1 MSTRVD
7 FLLEGLNC
15 AHCAEKINDKVSK
28 LDYVES
34 SNMNFVA
41 KKLSVFME
49 NENITEAN
57 VSKIAKIIHDT
68 ESGLTVSLLKNKVL
82 GEVSFDNKGNI
93 IKSAKKEEID
103 KNKVIRVDFLLNNLN
118 CAHCAEKIND
128 KVAKLS
134 YVENSNMNFV
144 AKKLSVFAKA
154 GDITKQHMSE
164 IAKIIHET
172 ESGLTVSLLKNKVVG
187 ALEFDNKG
195 NIIESGTIKGSK
207 DLNVLYANR
216 KNNSKEHHHDH
227 GEDCGC
233 GGHHHDHDHG
243 EECGCGGH
251 HHDHDYG
258 EECGCGDHHHHDHEH
273 GEECGCG
280 DHHHHDHEH
289 GEECGCGNH
298 HHHDHEHGE
307 ECGCGGHHHDHEH
320 GEECGCGDHHHHDHE
335 HEESKPKKVEKRKEK
350 KEINKDLIKII
361 IGVIVYAF
369 GIYEMAVGNTGT
381 FGVVVFLA
389 AYILIGGDVLL
400 KAIKNLFRGQV
411 LDENFLMSI
420 ATIGA
425 VAIGEYSEAVGVML
439 FYKIGEYLQQKAVG
453 QSRKS
458 ISALMEIKAEFAN
471 LVQGGKMIQVDPEE
485 VEVGDVI
492 VVKPGEK
499 VPLDGIVTEGE
510 AMLDTSAITGESVL
524 RSVKPGE
531 EVVSGTINTNALIY
545 VRVTKEY
552 GESTV
557 AKILDMV
564 ENAGSRKSQT
574 ENFISKFCRYYTP
587 IVVGLALAVAF
598 IPPLVIE
605 GAVFRDWLYRG
616 LIFLVVS
623 CPCALVLSIPLS
635 FFGGI
640 GSASKNGILIKGSNY
655 LEALR
660 KANTV
665 VLDKTGTITKGVF
678 KVTEINPVGMSEDE
692 LLKYAAIAE
701 ANSNHPIAKSIME
714 SYNEKFEEEVKL
726 SEIDKYEEIAAHGIK
741 VLYNGKTI
749 LAGSS
754 KLLDSE
760 NIEYKKIEESGTTV
774 YVAVDGK
781 FAGCIVI
788 SDEVKEDSKR
798 AIEEMRKV
806 GITNVVMLTGDN
818 EAAAAKIAKEVGV
831 NKHYSGL
838 LPNQK
843 VEILEEI
850 ANENSTGNTIFIGD
864 GINDAPVLARADVG
878 IAMGGVGSDAA
889 IEASDI
895 VFMTDELSKLPIA
908 KRISEKTNK
917 IVWQNIVF
925 AMGVKVI
932 VMLMSTGGVANMWE
946 AIFADV
952 GVALIA
958 VLNAMRTL
966 KE

>member
-233 GGHHHDHDHG
+233 GGHHHDHEHG
-243 EECGCGGH
+243 EECGCG
-251 HHDHDYG
+251 D
-258 EECGCGDHHHHDHEH
+258 HHHDHEH

-280 DHHHHDHEH
+280 DHHHHEHGEECGCGDHHHDHEH
-289 GEECGCGNH
+289 GEECGCGG

-320 GEECGCGDHHHHDHE
+320 GEECGCGDHHHDHE

-389 AYILIGGDVLL
+389 AYVLIGGDVLL

-492 VVKPGEK
+492 AVKPGEK

-678 KVTEINPVGMSEDE
+678 KVTEINPIGMSEDE

>member
-1 MSTRVD
+1 MSTRID

-28 LDYVES
+28 LDYVEN

-49 NENITEAN
+49 NESITEAN

-82 GEVSFDNKGNI
+82 GEISFDNKGNI
-93 IKSAKKEEID
+93 IKSEKKDEID

-128 KVAKLS
+128 KVGKLA

-195 NIIESGTIKGSK
+195 NIVESGNTTRRGRT
-207 DLNVLYANR
+207 DLNVLYAN
-216 KNNSKEHHHDH
+216 KNNSEEHHHEH
-227 GEDCGC
+227 GESCGC
-233 GGHHHDHDHG
+233 GEHHHDHDHG
-243 EECGCGGH
+243 EECGCG
-251 HHDHDYG
+251 
-258 EECGCGDHHHHDHEH
+258 EHHHHDHEH

-280 DHHHHDHEH
+280 ERHHHDHEH
-289 GEECGCGNH
+289 
-298 HHHDHEHGE
+298 DE
-307 ECGCGGHHHDHEH
+307 ECGCGGHHHDH
-320 GEECGCGDHHHHDHE
+320 DE
-335 HEESKPKKVEKRKEK
+335 HEEIKPKKVEKPKEK
-350 KEINKDLIKII
+350 KEINKELIKII

-400 KAIKNLFRGQV
+400 KAAKNLFRGQV
-411 LDENFLMSI
+411 MDENFLMSI

-425 VAIGEYSEAVGVML
+425 IAIGEHSEAVGVML

-471 LVQGGKMIQVDPEE
+471 LVQGGKIIQVDPEE

-574 ENFISKFCRYYTP
+574 ENFISRFCRYYTP

-660 KANTV
+660 KVNTV

-678 KVTEINPVGMSEDE
+678 KVTEINPIGMSEDE
-692 LLKYAAIAE
+692 LLRFAAIAE

-714 SYNEKFEEEVKL
+714 SYNEKSNEEIKL

-760 NIEYKKIEESGTTV
+760 NVKYEKIDEIGTTV

-781 FAGCIVI
+781 YAGCIVI

-798 AIEEMRKV
+798 AIAEMRKV

-818 EAAAAKIAKEVGV
+818 EAAAAKIAEEVGLD
-831 NKHYSGL
+831 KHYSGL

-850 ANENSTGNTIFIGD
+850 AKENSTGNTAFIGD

>member
-1 MSTRVD
+1 MSTRID

-28 LDYVES
+28 LDYVEN

-49 NENITEAN
+49 NESITEAN

-82 GEVSFDNKGNI
+82 GEISFDNKGNI
-93 IKSAKKEEID
+93 IKSEKKDEID

-128 KVAKLS
+128 KVGKLE

-187 ALEFDNKG
+187 ALDFDNKG
-195 NIIESGTIKGSK
+195 NIVESGNTARRGRT

-216 KNNSKEHHHDH
+216 NNSEEHHHEH
-227 GEDCGC
+227 GESCGC
-233 GGHHHDHDHG
+233 GEHHHDHDHG

-251 HHDHDYG
+251 HH
-258 EECGCGDHHHHDHEH
+258 EHE
-273 GEECGCG
+273 
-280 DHHHHDHEH
+280 
-289 GEECGCGNH
+289 
-298 HHHDHEHGE
+298 
-307 ECGCGGHHHDHEH
+307 
-320 GEECGCGDHHHHDHE
+320 HE
-335 HEESKPKKVEKRKEK
+335 HEEIKPKKVEKPKEK

-361 IGVIVYAF
+361 IGVFVYAF

-400 KAIKNLFRGQV
+400 KAAKNLFRGQV
-411 LDENFLMSI
+411 MDENFLMSI

-425 VAIGEYSEAVGVML
+425 IAIGEHSEAVGVML

-471 LVQGGKMIQVDPEE
+471 LVQGGKIIQVDPEE

-574 ENFISKFCRYYTP
+574 ENFISRFCRYYTP

-660 KANTV
+660 KVNTV

-692 LLKYAAIAE
+692 LLRFAAIAE

-714 SYNEKFEEEVKL
+714 SYNEKSNEEIKL

-760 NIEYKKIEESGTTV
+760 NVKYEKIDEVGTTV

-781 FAGCIVI
+781 YAGCIVI

-798 AIEEMRKV
+798 AIAEMRKV

-818 EAAAAKIAKEVGV
+818 EAAAAKIAEEVGLD
-831 NKHYSGL
+831 KHYSGL

-850 ANENSTGNTIFIGD
+850 AKENSTGNTAFIGD

>member
-1 MSTRVD
+1 MSTRID

-28 LDYVES
+28 LDYVEN

-49 NENITEAN
+49 NESITEAN

-68 ESGLTVSLLKNKVL
+68 ESGLTVSLLKNKIL
-82 GEVSFDNKGNI
+82 GKINFDNKGNI
-93 IKSAKKEEID
+93 IKSEKKDEID

-128 KVAKLS
+128 KVGKLA

-187 ALEFDNKG
+187 AIEFDNKG
-195 NIIESGTIKGSK
+195 NIVESGNTARNGRI

-216 KNNSKEHHHDH
+216 NNSEEHHHEHGESCGCGGHHHEHDH
-227 GEDCGC
+227 GEECGC

-251 HHDHDYG
+251 HHDH
-258 EECGCGDHHHHDHEH
+258 
-273 GEECGCG
+273 
-280 DHHHHDHEH
+280 
-289 GEECGCGNH
+289 
-298 HHHDHEHGE
+298 
-307 ECGCGGHHHDHEH
+307 
-320 GEECGCGDHHHHDHE
+320 E
-335 HEESKPKKVEKRKEK
+335 HEEIKPKKVEKPKEK

-361 IGVIVYAF
+361 IGVFVYAF

-400 KAIKNLFRGQV
+400 KAAKNLFRGQV
-411 LDENFLMSI
+411 MDENFLMSI

-425 VAIGEYSEAVGVML
+425 IAIGEHSEAVGVML

-471 LVQGGKMIQVDPEE
+471 LVQGGKIIQVDPEE

-574 ENFISKFCRYYTP
+574 ENFISRFCRYYTP

-660 KANTV
+660 KVDTV

-692 LLKYAAIAE
+692 LLRFAAIAE

-741 VLYNGKTI
+741 VLYHGKTI

-760 NIEYKKIEESGTTV
+760 NVKYEKVDEVGTTV

-781 FAGCIVI
+781 YAGCIVI
-788 SDEVKEDSKR
+788 SDQIKEDSKK

-831 NKHYSGL
+831 DKYYSGL

-843 VEILEEI
+843 VEMLEEI
-850 ANENSTGNTIFIGD
+850 ASKNSTGNTAFIGD

>member
-1 MSTRVD
+1 
-7 FLLEGLNC
+7 
-15 AHCAEKINDKVSK
+15 
-28 LDYVES
+28 
-34 SNMNFVA
+34 MNFVA

-49 NENITEAN
+49 SESITREN
-57 VSKIAKIIHDT
+57 VSKIAKIIHET
-68 ESGLTVSLLKNKVL
+68 ESGLSVSLLKNKVL
-82 GEVSFDNKGNI
+82 GELKFDSKGNI
-93 IKSAKKEEID
+93 IELEEVEKID
-103 KNKVIRVDFLLNNLN
+103 NNKVVRVDFLLNNLN

-128 KVAKLS
+128 KVGKLS

-144 AKKLSVFAKA
+144 AKKLSVYAKN

-172 ESGLTVSLLKNKVVG
+172 ESGLTVSLLKNKIVG
-187 ALEFDNKG
+187 ELSFDNKG
-195 NIIESGTIKGSK
+195 NIVESTNVSTKGMA
-207 DLNVLYANR
+207 DLNVLYAKR
-216 KNNSKEHHHDH
+216 KNILEEGHHHEH
-227 GEDCGC
+227 GAGCGC
-233 GGHHHDHDHG
+233 GEHHDHD
-243 EECGCGGH
+243 ESCGCG
-251 HHDHDYG
+251 
-258 EECGCGDHHHHDHEH
+258 EHHHHDHE
-273 GEECGCG
+273 ENCGCG
-280 DHHHHDHEH
+280 EHHHHDHD
-289 GEECGCGNH
+289 EECGCEGHNH
-298 HHHDHEHGE
+298 HAHSIE
-307 ECGCGGHHHDHEH
+307 EVN
-320 GEECGCGDHHHHDHE
+320 
-335 HEESKPKKVEKRKEK
+335 SKKIEKSKEK
-350 KEINKDLIKII
+350 KEVNTDLIKII
-361 IGVIVYAF
+361 VGVFVYAF
-369 GIYEMAVGNTGT
+369 GIYETMVGNTGT

-389 AYILIGGDVLL
+389 AYVLIGGDVLL

-411 LDENFLMSI
+411 MDENFLMSI

-425 VAIGEYSEAVGVML
+425 IAIGEYSEAVGVML

-471 LVQGGKMIQVDPEE
+471 LVQNGKIIQVDPED
-485 VEVGDVI
+485 VEVGDI
-492 VVKPGEK
+492 IAVKPGEK
-499 VPLDGIVTEGE
+499 VPLDGIVADGE

-524 RSVKPGE
+524 RSVKAGE
-531 EVVSGTINTNALIY
+531 EVISGTINTNALIY
-545 VRVTKEY
+545 IKVTKEY

-598 IPPLVIE
+598 IPPLIIE
-605 GAVFRDWLYRG
+605 GAVFKDWLYRG

-640 GSASKNGILIKGSNY
+640 GSASKNGVLIKGSNY

-660 KANTV
+660 KVNTV

-678 KVTEINPVGMSEDE
+678 KVTEINPNGVSEEE
-692 LLKYAAIAE
+692 LLKYAATAE
-701 ANSNHPIAKSIME
+701 ANSNHPIAKSIMD
-714 SYNEKFEEEVKL
+714 SYNEKYSEEVKL
-726 SEIDKYEEIAAHGIK
+726 NEIDKYEEIAAHGIK
-741 VLYNGKTI
+741 AIYNEKTI

-760 NIEYKKIEESGTTV
+760 NIDYEKIEESGTTV

-781 FAGCIVI
+781 FAGYIII
-788 SDEVKEDSKR
+788 SDEVKEDSKK
-798 AIEEMRKV
+798 AIEDMRKV
-806 GITNVVMLTGDN
+806 GITNVIMLTGDN
-818 EAAAAKIAKEVGV
+818 ESAAAKIAKEVGV
-831 NKHYSGL
+831 DRYYSGL

-850 ANENSTGNTIFIGD
+850 SNDNRNGNTAFIGD

-925 AMGVKVI
+925 AMGVKII

>member
-49 NENITEAN
+49 NENITEDN

-93 IKSAKKEEID
+93 IKSVKKEEID

-128 KVAKLS
+128 KVGKLS

-216 KNNSKEHHHDH
+216 KNNSKEHHH
-227 GEDCGC
+227 E
-233 GGHHHDHDHG
+233 HG
-243 EECGCGGH
+243 EECGCGG
-251 HHDHDYG
+251 
-258 EECGCGDHHHHDHEH
+258 HHHDHEH

-280 DHHHHDHEH
+280 DHHHNDHEH
-289 GEECGCGNH
+289 GEECGCGDH

-320 GEECGCGDHHHHDHE
+320 GEECGCGDHHHDHEHGEECGCGDHHHDHE

-389 AYILIGGDVLL
+389 AYVLIGGDVLL

>member
-1 MSTRVD
+1 MSTRID

-28 LDYVES
+28 LDYVEN

-49 NENITEAN
+49 NESITEAN

-82 GEVSFDNKGNI
+82 GEISFDNKGNI
-93 IKSAKKEEID
+93 IKSEKKDEID
-103 KNKVIRVDFLLNNLN
+103 ENKVIRVDFLLNNLN

-128 KVAKLS
+128 KVGKLA

-164 IAKIIHET
+164 IAKMIHET

-195 NIIESGTIKGSK
+195 NIVESGNTTRKGRA

-216 KNNSKEHHHDH
+216 NNSEEHHHEH
-227 GEDCGC
+227 GESCGC
-233 GGHHHDHDHG
+233 GEHHHDHDHG
-243 EECGCGGH
+243 EECGCGEHH
-251 HHDHDYG
+251 HHDHD
-258 EECGCGDHHHHDHEH
+258 H

-280 DHHHHDHEH
+280 E
-289 GEECGCGNH
+289 
-298 HHHDHEHGE
+298 
-307 ECGCGGHHHDHEH
+307 
-320 GEECGCGDHHHHDHE
+320 HHHDHE
-335 HEESKPKKVEKRKEK
+335 HEEIKPKKVEKPKEK

-361 IGVIVYAF
+361 IGVFVYAF

-400 KAIKNLFRGQV
+400 KAAKNLFRGQV
-411 LDENFLMSI
+411 MDENFLMSI

-425 VAIGEYSEAVGVML
+425 IAIGEHSEAVGVML

-471 LVQGGKMIQVDPEE
+471 LVQGGKIIQVDPEE

-574 ENFISKFCRYYTP
+574 ENFISRFCRYYTP

-660 KANTV
+660 KVNTV

-692 LLKYAAIAE
+692 LLRFAAIAE

-714 SYNEKFEEEVKL
+714 SYNEKSNEEIKL

-760 NIEYKKIEESGTTV
+760 NVKYEKIDEIGTTV

-781 FAGCIVI
+781 YAGCIVI

-798 AIEEMRKV
+798 AIAEMRKV

-818 EAAAAKIAKEVGV
+818 EAAAAKIAEEVGLD
-831 NKHYSGL
+831 KHYSGL

-850 ANENSTGNTIFIGD
+850 AKENSTGNTAFIGD

>member
-49 NENITEAN
+49 NENITEDN

-251 HHDHDYG
+251 HHDH
-258 EECGCGDHHHHDHEH
+258 EH

-280 DHHHHDHEH
+280 D
-289 GEECGCGNH
+289 H

-320 GEECGCGDHHHHDHE
+320 GEECGCGDHHHDHGEECGCGDHHHDHE

>member
-1 MSTRVD
+1 MSTRID

-28 LDYVES
+28 LDYVEN

-49 NENITEAN
+49 NESITEAN

-82 GEVSFDNKGNI
+82 GEISFDNKGNI
-93 IKSAKKEEID
+93 IKSEKKDEID
-103 KNKVIRVDFLLNNLN
+103 ENKVIRVDFLLNNLN

-128 KVAKLS
+128 KVGKLA

-195 NIIESGTIKGSK
+195 NIVESGNTIRRGRT

-216 KNNSKEHHHDH
+216 NNSEEHHHEH
-227 GEDCGC
+227 GESCGC

-243 EECGCGGH
+243 EECGCGEH
-251 HHDHDYG
+251 HH
-258 EECGCGDHHHHDHEH
+258 
-273 GEECGCG
+273 
-280 DHHHHDHEH
+280 
-289 GEECGCGNH
+289 N
-298 HHHDHEHGE
+298 HEHGE
-307 ECGCGGHHHDHEH
+307 ECGCGGHHHN
-320 GEECGCGDHHHHDHE
+320 HE
-335 HEESKPKKVEKRKEK
+335 HEETKPKKLEKPKEK

-361 IGVIVYAF
+361 IGVFVYAF

-381 FGVVVFLA
+381 FGMVVFLA

-400 KAIKNLFRGQV
+400 KAAKNLFRGQV
-411 LDENFLMSI
+411 MDENFLMSI

-425 VAIGEYSEAVGVML
+425 IAIGEHSEAVGVML

-471 LVQGGKMIQVDPEE
+471 LVQGGKIIQVDPEE

-574 ENFISKFCRYYTP
+574 ENFISRFCRYYTP

-660 KANTV
+660 KVNTV

-692 LLKYAAIAE
+692 LLRFAAIAE

-714 SYNEKFEEEVKL
+714 SYNEKSNEEIKL

-760 NIEYKKIEESGTTV
+760 NVKYEKIDEVGTTV

-781 FAGCIVI
+781 YAGCIVI

-798 AIEEMRKV
+798 AIAEMRKV

-818 EAAAAKIAKEVGV
+818 EAAAAKIAEEVGLD
-831 NKHYSGL
+831 KHYSGL

-850 ANENSTGNTIFIGD
+850 AKENSTGNTAFIGD

>member
-1 MSTRVD
+1 MSTKID
-7 FLLEGLNC
+7 FLLEDLNC

-28 LDYVES
+28 LDYVEN

-49 NENITEAN
+49 NESITEAN

-82 GEVSFDNKGNI
+82 GEISFDNKGNI
-93 IKSAKKEEID
+93 IKSEKKDEID
-103 KNKVIRVDFLLNNLN
+103 ENKVIRVDFLLNNLN

-128 KVAKLS
+128 KVGKLA

-164 IAKIIHET
+164 IAKMIHET

-195 NIIESGTIKGSK
+195 NIVESGNTTRRGRT

-216 KNNSKEHHHDH
+216 NNSEEHHHEHGESCGCGEHHHDH
-227 GEDCGC
+227 DHGEECGC
-233 GGHHHDHDHG
+233 GEHHHHDHDHG

-251 HHDHDYG
+251 HHDH
-258 EECGCGDHHHHDHEH
+258 
-273 GEECGCG
+273 
-280 DHHHHDHEH
+280 
-289 GEECGCGNH
+289 
-298 HHHDHEHGE
+298 
-307 ECGCGGHHHDHEH
+307 
-320 GEECGCGDHHHHDHE
+320 E
-335 HEESKPKKVEKRKEK
+335 HEEIKPKKVEKPKEK

-361 IGVIVYAF
+361 IGVFVYAF

-400 KAIKNLFRGQV
+400 KAAKNLFRGQV
-411 LDENFLMSI
+411 MDENFLMSI

-425 VAIGEYSEAVGVML
+425 IAIGEHSEAVGVML

-458 ISALMEIKAEFAN
+458 ISALMEIKSEFAN
-471 LVQGGKMIQVDPEE
+471 LVQGGKIIQVDPEE

-574 ENFISKFCRYYTP
+574 ENFISRFCRYYTP

-660 KANTV
+660 KVNTV

-692 LLKYAAIAE
+692 LLRFAAIAE

-714 SYNEKFEEEVKL
+714 SYNEKSNEEIKL

-760 NIEYKKIEESGTTV
+760 SVKYEKIDEVGTTV

-781 FAGCIVI
+781 YAGCIVI

-798 AIEEMRKV
+798 AIAEMRKV

-818 EAAAAKIAKEVGV
+818 EAAAAKIAEEVGLD
-831 NKHYSGL
+831 KHYSGL

-850 ANENSTGNTIFIGD
+850 AKENSTGNTAFIGD

>member
-1 MSTRVD
+1 MSTRID

-28 LDYVES
+28 LDYVEN

-49 NENITEAN
+49 NESITEAN

-82 GEVSFDNKGNI
+82 GEISFDNKGNI
-93 IKSAKKEEID
+93 IKSEKKDEID
-103 KNKVIRVDFLLNNLN
+103 ENKVIRVDFLLNNLN

-128 KVAKLS
+128 KVGKLA

-164 IAKIIHET
+164 IAKMIHET

-195 NIIESGTIKGSK
+195 NIVESGNTTRRGRT

-216 KNNSKEHHHDH
+216 NNSEEHHHEH
-227 GEDCGC
+227 GESCGC
-233 GGHHHDHDHG
+233 GEHHHDHDHG
-243 EECGCGGH
+243 EECGCGEH
-251 HHDHDYG
+251 HHDHD
-258 EECGCGDHHHHDHEH
+258 H

-280 DHHHHDHEH
+280 EHHHDHDH
-289 GEECGCGNH
+289 GEECGCGEH
-298 HHHDHEHGE
+298 HHHDH
-307 ECGCGGHHHDHEH
+307 DHE
-320 GEECGCGDHHHHDHE
+320 ET
-335 HEESKPKKVEKRKEK
+335 KPKKVEKPKEK

-361 IGVIVYAF
+361 IGVFVYAF

-400 KAIKNLFRGQV
+400 KAAKNLFRGQV
-411 LDENFLMSI
+411 MDENFLMSI

-425 VAIGEYSEAVGVML
+425 IAIGEHSEAVGVML

-471 LVQGGKMIQVDPEE
+471 LVQGGKIIQVDPEE

-574 ENFISKFCRYYTP
+574 ENFISRFCRYYTP

-660 KANTV
+660 KVNTV

-678 KVTEINPVGMSEDE
+678 KVTEINPIGMSEDE
-692 LLKYAAIAE
+692 LLRFAAIAE

-714 SYNEKFEEEVKL
+714 SYNEKSNEEIKL

-760 NIEYKKIEESGTTV
+760 SVKYEKIDEVGTTV

-781 FAGCIVI
+781 YAGCIVI

-798 AIEEMRKV
+798 AIAEMRKV

-818 EAAAAKIAKEVGV
+818 EAAAAKIAEEVGLD
-831 NKHYSGL
+831 KHYSGL

-850 ANENSTGNTIFIGD
+850 AKENSTGNTAFIGD

>member
-1 MSTRVD
+1 MSTRID
-7 FLLEGLNC
+7 FLLEDLNC

-28 LDYVES
+28 LDYVEN

-49 NENITEAN
+49 NESITEAN

-82 GEVSFDNKGNI
+82 GEISFDNKGNI
-93 IKSAKKEEID
+93 IKSEKKDEID

-128 KVAKLS
+128 KVGKLS

-164 IAKIIHET
+164 IAKMIHET

-195 NIIESGTIKGSK
+195 NIVESGNTTRKGRA

-216 KNNSKEHHHDH
+216 NNSEEHHHEH
-227 GEDCGC
+227 GESCGC
-233 GGHHHDHDHG
+233 GEHHHDHDHG

-251 HHDHDYG
+251 HH
-258 EECGCGDHHHHDHEH
+258 EHE
-273 GEECGCG
+273 
-280 DHHHHDHEH
+280 
-289 GEECGCGNH
+289 
-298 HHHDHEHGE
+298 
-307 ECGCGGHHHDHEH
+307 
-320 GEECGCGDHHHHDHE
+320 HE
-335 HEESKPKKVEKRKEK
+335 HEEIKPKKVEKPKEK

-361 IGVIVYAF
+361 IGVFVYAF

-400 KAIKNLFRGQV
+400 KAAKNLFRGQV
-411 LDENFLMSI
+411 MDENFLMSI

-425 VAIGEYSEAVGVML
+425 IAIGEHSEAVGVML

-471 LVQGGKMIQVDPEE
+471 LVQGGKIIQVDPEE

-574 ENFISKFCRYYTP
+574 ENFISRFCRYYTP

-660 KANTV
+660 KVNTV

-692 LLKYAAIAE
+692 LLRFAAIAE

-714 SYNEKFEEEVKL
+714 SYNEKSNEEIKL

-760 NIEYKKIEESGTTV
+760 NVKYEKIDEVGTTV

-781 FAGCIVI
+781 YAGCIVI

-798 AIEEMRKV
+798 AIAEMRKV

-818 EAAAAKIAKEVGV
+818 EAAAAKIAEEVGLD
-831 NKHYSGL
+831 KHYSGL

-850 ANENSTGNTIFIGD
+850 AKENSTGNTAFIGD

>member
-49 NENITEAN
+49 NENITEDN

-144 AKKLSVFAKA
+144 AKKLSVFAKG
-154 GDITKQHMSE
+154 GDITKQHMSD

-233 GGHHHDHDHG
+233 GGHHHDHEHG
-243 EECGCGGH
+243 EECGCG
-251 HHDHDYG
+251 D
-258 EECGCGDHHHHDHEH
+258 HHHDHEH

-280 DHHHHDHEH
+280 DHHHHEH
-289 GEECGCGNH
+289 GEECGCGDH

-389 AYILIGGDVLL
+389 AYVLIGGDVLL

-574 ENFISKFCRYYTP
+574 ENFISRFCRYYTP

>member
-1 MSTRVD
+1 MSTRID

-28 LDYVES
+28 LDYVEN

-49 NENITEAN
+49 NESITEAN

-82 GEVSFDNKGNI
+82 GEISFDNKGNI
-93 IKSAKKEEID
+93 IKSDKKDEID
-103 KNKVIRVDFLLNNLN
+103 KEKVIRVDFLLNNLN

-195 NIIESGTIKGSK
+195 NIVESGNTTRRGRT

-216 KNNSKEHHHDH
+216 NNSEEHHHEH
-227 GEDCGC
+227 GESCGC
-233 GGHHHDHDHG
+233 GEHHHDHDHG
-243 EECGCGGH
+243 EECGCG
-251 HHDHDYG
+251 
-258 EECGCGDHHHHDHEH
+258 EHHHHDHEH

-280 DHHHHDHEH
+280 ERHHHDHEH
-289 GEECGCGNH
+289 
-298 HHHDHEHGE
+298 DE
-307 ECGCGGHHHDHEH
+307 ECGCGGHHHDH
-320 GEECGCGDHHHHDHE
+320 DE
-335 HEESKPKKVEKRKEK
+335 HEEIKPKKVEKPKEK

-361 IGVIVYAF
+361 IGVFVYAF

-400 KAIKNLFRGQV
+400 KAAKNLFRGQV
-411 LDENFLMSI
+411 MDENFLMSI

-425 VAIGEYSEAVGVML
+425 IAIGEHSEAVGVML

-471 LVQGGKMIQVDPEE
+471 LVQGGKIIQVNPEE

-660 KANTV
+660 KVDTV

-692 LLKYAAIAE
+692 LLRFAAIAE

-741 VLYNGKTI
+741 VLYHGKTI

-760 NIEYKKIEESGTTV
+760 NVKYEKVDEVGTTV

-781 FAGCIVI
+781 YAGCIVI

-798 AIEEMRKV
+798 AIAEMRKV
-806 GITNVVMLTGDN
+806 GIINVVMLTGDN
-818 EAAAAKIAKEVGV
+818 EAAAAKIAEEVGLD
-831 NKHYSGL
+831 KHYSGL

-850 ANENSTGNTIFIGD
+850 AKENSTGNTAFIGD

>member
-1 MSTRVD
+1 MSTRID

-28 LDYVES
+28 LDYVEN

-49 NENITEAN
+49 NESITEAN

-82 GEVSFDNKGNI
+82 GEISFDNKGNI
-93 IKSAKKEEID
+93 IKSEKKDEID
-103 KNKVIRVDFLLNNLN
+103 ENKVIRVDFLLNNLN

-128 KVAKLS
+128 KVAKLA

-195 NIIESGTIKGSK
+195 NIVESGNTIRRGRT

-216 KNNSKEHHHDH
+216 KNNSDEHH
-227 GEDCGC
+227 
-233 GGHHHDHDHG
+233 
-243 EECGCGGH
+243 
-251 HHDHDYG
+251 
-258 EECGCGDHHHHDHEH
+258 HEH

-280 DHHHHDHEH
+280 E
-289 GEECGCGNH
+289 
-298 HHHDHEHGE
+298 
-307 ECGCGGHHHDHEH
+307 
-320 GEECGCGDHHHHDHE
+320 HHHHDHE
-335 HEESKPKKVEKRKEK
+335 HEETKPKKVEKPKEK

-361 IGVIVYAF
+361 IGVFVYAF

-400 KAIKNLFRGQV
+400 KAAKNLFRGQV
-411 LDENFLMSI
+411 MDENFLMSI

-425 VAIGEYSEAVGVML
+425 IAIGEHSEAVGVML

-471 LVQGGKMIQVDPEE
+471 LVQGGKIIQVDPEE
-485 VEVGDVI
+485 VEVDDVI

-660 KANTV
+660 KVNTV

-692 LLKYAAIAE
+692 LLRFAAIAE

-714 SYNEKFEEEVKL
+714 SYNEKSNEEIKL

-741 VLYNGKTI
+741 VLYHGKTI

-760 NIEYKKIEESGTTV
+760 SVKYEKIDEVGTTV

-781 FAGCIVI
+781 YAGCIVI

-798 AIEEMRKV
+798 AIAEMRKV

-818 EAAAAKIAKEVGV
+818 EAAAAKIAEEVGLD
-831 NKHYSGL
+831 KHYSGL

-850 ANENSTGNTIFIGD
+850 AKENSTGNTAFIGD

-889 IEASDI
+889 IEASDV

>member
-1 MSTRVD
+1 MSTRID
-7 FLLEGLNC
+7 FLLEDLNC

-28 LDYVES
+28 LDYVEN

-49 NENITEAN
+49 NESITEAN

-82 GEVSFDNKGNI
+82 GEISFDNKGNI
-93 IKSAKKEEID
+93 IKSEKKDEID
-103 KNKVIRVDFLLNNLN
+103 ENKVIRVDFLLNNLN

-128 KVAKLS
+128 KVGKLA

-195 NIIESGTIKGSK
+195 NIVESGNTTRRGRT

-216 KNNSKEHHHDH
+216 KNNSDEHHHEH
-227 GEDCGC
+227 GESCGC
-233 GGHHHDHDHG
+233 GEHHHDHDHG

-251 HHDHDYG
+251 HHDH
-258 EECGCGDHHHHDHEH
+258 
-273 GEECGCG
+273 
-280 DHHHHDHEH
+280 
-289 GEECGCGNH
+289 
-298 HHHDHEHGE
+298 
-307 ECGCGGHHHDHEH
+307 
-320 GEECGCGDHHHHDHE
+320 E
-335 HEESKPKKVEKRKEK
+335 HEEIKPKKVEKPKEK

-361 IGVIVYAF
+361 IGVFVYAF

-400 KAIKNLFRGQV
+400 KAAKNLFRGQV
-411 LDENFLMSI
+411 MDENFLMSI

-425 VAIGEYSEAVGVML
+425 IAIGEHSEAVGVML

-471 LVQGGKMIQVDPEE
+471 LVQGGKIIQVDPEE

-660 KANTV
+660 KVNTV

-678 KVTEINPVGMSEDE
+678 KVTEINPVGMPEDE
-692 LLKYAAIAE
+692 LLRFAAIAE

-714 SYNEKFEEEVKL
+714 SYNEKSNEEIKL

-760 NIEYKKIEESGTTV
+760 NVKYEKIDEVGTTV

-781 FAGCIVI
+781 YAGCIVI

-798 AIEEMRKV
+798 AIAEMRKV

-818 EAAAAKIAKEVGV
+818 EAAAAKIAEEVGLD
-831 NKHYSGL
+831 KHYSGL

-850 ANENSTGNTIFIGD
+850 AKENSTGNTAFIGD

>member
-1 MSTRVD
+1 MSTRID

-28 LDYVES
+28 LDYVEN

-49 NENITEAN
+49 NESITEAN

-82 GEVSFDNKGNI
+82 GEISFDNKGNI
-93 IKSAKKEEID
+93 IKSEKKDEID

-128 KVAKLS
+128 KVGKLA

-154 GDITKQHMSE
+154 RDITKQHMSE

-195 NIIESGTIKGSK
+195 NIVESGNTARNGRI

-216 KNNSKEHHHDH
+216 NNSEEHHHEHGENCGCGEHHHHEHNHDEECGCGEHHHHDH
-227 GEDCGC
+227 EHSESCGC
-233 GGHHHDHDHG
+233 GGHHHDHDHK
-243 EECGCGGH
+243 ET
-251 HHDHDYG
+251 
-258 EECGCGDHHHHDHEH
+258 
-273 GEECGCG
+273 
-280 DHHHHDHEH
+280 
-289 GEECGCGNH
+289 
-298 HHHDHEHGE
+298 
-307 ECGCGGHHHDHEH
+307 
-320 GEECGCGDHHHHDHE
+320 
-335 HEESKPKKVEKRKEK
+335 KPKKVEKPKEK

-361 IGVIVYAF
+361 IGVFVYAF

-400 KAIKNLFRGQV
+400 KAAKNLFRGQV
-411 LDENFLMSI
+411 MDENFLMSI

-425 VAIGEYSEAVGVML
+425 IAIGEHSEAVGVML

-471 LVQGGKMIQVDPEE
+471 LVQGGKIIQVDPEE

-660 KANTV
+660 KVNTV

-692 LLKYAAIAE
+692 LLRFAAIAE

-714 SYNEKFEEEVKL
+714 SYNEKSNEEIKL
-726 SEIDKYEEIAAHGIK
+726 SEIDKYEEISAHGIK

-760 NIEYKKIEESGTTV
+760 NVKYEKIDEVGTTV

-781 FAGCIVI
+781 YAGCIVI

-798 AIEEMRKV
+798 AIAEMRKV

-818 EAAAAKIAKEVGV
+818 EAAAAKIAEEVGLD
-831 NKHYSGL
+831 KHYSGL

-850 ANENSTGNTIFIGD
+850 AKENSTGNTAFIGD

>member
-1 MSTRVD
+1 MSTRID
-7 FLLEGLNC
+7 FLLDGLNC

-28 LDYVES
+28 LDYVEN

-49 NENITEAN
+49 NESITEAN

-82 GEVSFDNKGNI
+82 GEISFDNKGNI
-93 IKSAKKEEID
+93 IKSEKKDEID

-128 KVAKLS
+128 KVGKLA

-154 GDITKQHMSE
+154 RDITKQHMSE

-195 NIIESGTIKGSK
+195 NIVESGNTARNGRI

-216 KNNSKEHHHDH
+216 NNSEEHHHEHGENCGCGEHHYHEHNHDEECGCGEHHHHDH
-227 GEDCGC
+227 EHSESCGC
-233 GGHHHDHDHG
+233 GGHHHDHDH
-243 EECGCGGH
+243 EEI
-251 HHDHDYG
+251 
-258 EECGCGDHHHHDHEH
+258 
-273 GEECGCG
+273 
-280 DHHHHDHEH
+280 
-289 GEECGCGNH
+289 
-298 HHHDHEHGE
+298 
-307 ECGCGGHHHDHEH
+307 
-320 GEECGCGDHHHHDHE
+320 
-335 HEESKPKKVEKRKEK
+335 KPKKVEKPKEK

-400 KAIKNLFRGQV
+400 KAAKNLFRGQV
-411 LDENFLMSI
+411 MDENFLMSI

-425 VAIGEYSEAVGVML
+425 IAIGEHSEAVGVML

-471 LVQGGKMIQVDPEE
+471 LVQGGKIIQVDPEE

-660 KANTV
+660 KVDTV

-692 LLKYAAIAE
+692 LLRFAAIAE

-760 NIEYKKIEESGTTV
+760 NVKYEKIDEVGTTV

-781 FAGCIVI
+781 YAGCIVI

-798 AIEEMRKV
+798 AIAEMRKV

-818 EAAAAKIAKEVGV
+818 EAAAAKIAEEVGLD
-831 NKHYSGL
+831 KHYSGL

-843 VEILEEI
+843 VEILEEV
-850 ANENSTGNTIFIGD
+850 AKENSTGNTAFIGD

>member
-1 MSTRVD
+1 MSTRID

-28 LDYVES
+28 LDYVEN

-49 NENITEAN
+49 NESITEAN

-82 GEVSFDNKGNI
+82 GEISFDNKGNI
-93 IKSAKKEEID
+93 IKSEKKDEID

-128 KVAKLS
+128 KVTKLA

-154 GDITKQHMSE
+154 RDITKQHMSE

-195 NIIESGTIKGSK
+195 NIVESGNTTRRGRT

-216 KNNSKEHHHDH
+216 KNNSDEHHHEH
-227 GEDCGC
+227 GESCGC
-233 GGHHHDHDHG
+233 GEHHHDHDHG

-251 HHDHDYG
+251 HHDH
-258 EECGCGDHHHHDHEH
+258 
-273 GEECGCG
+273 
-280 DHHHHDHEH
+280 
-289 GEECGCGNH
+289 
-298 HHHDHEHGE
+298 
-307 ECGCGGHHHDHEH
+307 
-320 GEECGCGDHHHHDHE
+320 E
-335 HEESKPKKVEKRKEK
+335 HEEIKPKKVEKPKEK

-361 IGVIVYAF
+361 IGVFVYAF

-400 KAIKNLFRGQV
+400 KAAKNLFRGQV
-411 LDENFLMSI
+411 MDENFLMSI

-425 VAIGEYSEAVGVML
+425 IAIGEHSEAVGVML

-471 LVQGGKMIQVDPEE
+471 LVQGGKIIQVDPEE

-531 EVVSGTINTNALIY
+531 EVVSGTINTNALIH

-574 ENFISKFCRYYTP
+574 ENFISRFCRYYTP

-660 KANTV
+660 KVDTV

-692 LLKYAAIAE
+692 LLRFAAIAE

-760 NIEYKKIEESGTTV
+760 NVKYEKIDEVGTTV

-781 FAGCIVI
+781 YAGCIVI

-798 AIEEMRKV
+798 AIAEMRKV

-818 EAAAAKIAKEVGV
+818 EAAAAKIAEEVGLD
-831 NKHYSGL
+831 KHYSGL

-850 ANENSTGNTIFIGD
+850 AKENSTGNTAFIGD

>member
-49 NENITEAN
+49 NENITEDN

-233 GGHHHDHDHG
+233 GGHHHDHEHG
-243 EECGCGGH
+243 EECGCG
-251 HHDHDYG
+251 D
-258 EECGCGDHHHHDHEH
+258 HHHDHEH

-280 DHHHHDHEH
+280 DHHHHEH
-289 GEECGCGNH
+289 GEECGCGDH
-298 HHHDHEHGE
+298 HHHDHDHGEECGCGGHHHDHEHGE

-320 GEECGCGDHHHHDHE
+320 GEECGCGDHHHDHE

-655 LEALR
+655 LETLR

>member
-1 MSTRVD
+1 MSTRID

-28 LDYVES
+28 LDYVEN

-49 NENITEAN
+49 NESITEAN

-82 GEVSFDNKGNI
+82 GEISFDNKGNI
-93 IKSAKKEEID
+93 IKSEKKDEID

-128 KVAKLS
+128 KVGKLA

-195 NIIESGTIKGSK
+195 NIVESGNTTRRGRT

-216 KNNSKEHHHDH
+216 KNNSDEHHHKHGESCGCGGHHYEHDHDHGEECGCGEHHHHDHKHGEECGCGEHHHDH
-227 GEDCGC
+227 DHGEECGC
-233 GGHHHDHDHG
+233 GEHHHHDHDHG

-251 HHDHDYG
+251 HHDH
-258 EECGCGDHHHHDHEH
+258 
-273 GEECGCG
+273 
-280 DHHHHDHEH
+280 
-289 GEECGCGNH
+289 
-298 HHHDHEHGE
+298 
-307 ECGCGGHHHDHEH
+307 
-320 GEECGCGDHHHHDHE
+320 E
-335 HEESKPKKVEKRKEK
+335 HEEIKPKKVEKPKEK

-361 IGVIVYAF
+361 IGVFVYAF

-400 KAIKNLFRGQV
+400 KAAKNLFRGQV
-411 LDENFLMSI
+411 MDENFLMSI

-425 VAIGEYSEAVGVML
+425 IAIGEHSEAVGVML

-471 LVQGGKMIQVDPEE
+471 LVQGGKIIQVDPEE

-574 ENFISKFCRYYTP
+574 ENFISRFCRYYTP

-660 KANTV
+660 KVDTV

-692 LLKYAAIAE
+692 LLRFAAIAE

-714 SYNEKFEEEVKL
+714 SYNEKSNEEIKL

>member
-1 MSTRVD
+1 MSTRID

-28 LDYVES
+28 LDYVEN

-49 NENITEAN
+49 NESITEAN

-82 GEVSFDNKGNI
+82 GEISFDNKGNI
-93 IKSAKKEEID
+93 IKSEKKDEID
-103 KNKVIRVDFLLNNLN
+103 ENKVIRVDFLLNNLN

-128 KVAKLS
+128 KVGKLA

-164 IAKIIHET
+164 IAKMIHET

-195 NIIESGTIKGSK
+195 NIVESGNTTRKGRA

-216 KNNSKEHHHDH
+216 NNSEEHHHEHGESCGCGEHHHDH
-227 GEDCGC
+227 DHGEECGCGEHHHDHNHEHGEECGCGEHHHHDHEHDEECGC

-251 HHDHDYG
+251 HHDH
-258 EECGCGDHHHHDHEH
+258 
-273 GEECGCG
+273 
-280 DHHHHDHEH
+280 
-289 GEECGCGNH
+289 
-298 HHHDHEHGE
+298 
-307 ECGCGGHHHDHEH
+307 
-320 GEECGCGDHHHHDHE
+320 E
-335 HEESKPKKVEKRKEK
+335 HEEIKPKKVEKPKEK

-361 IGVIVYAF
+361 IGVFVYAF

-389 AYILIGGDVLL
+389 AYVLIGGDVLL

>member
-1 MSTRVD
+1 MSTRID

-28 LDYVES
+28 LDYVEN

-49 NENITEAN
+49 NESITEAN

-82 GEVSFDNKGNI
+82 GEISFDNKGNI
-93 IKSAKKEEID
+93 IKSEKKDEID

-128 KVAKLS
+128 KVTKLA

-154 GDITKQHMSE
+154 RDITKQHMSE

-195 NIIESGTIKGSK
+195 NIVESGNTARNGRI

-216 KNNSKEHHHDH
+216 NNSEEHHHEH
-227 GEDCGC
+227 GENCGC
-233 GGHHHDHDHG
+233 GEHHHDHDHG
-243 EECGCGGH
+243 EECGCG
-251 HHDHDYG
+251 
-258 EECGCGDHHHHDHEH
+258 EHHHHDHEH

-280 DHHHHDHEH
+280 ERHHHDHEH
-289 GEECGCGNH
+289 
-298 HHHDHEHGE
+298 DE
-307 ECGCGGHHHDHEH
+307 ECGCGGHHHDH
-320 GEECGCGDHHHHDHE
+320 DE
-335 HEESKPKKVEKRKEK
+335 HEEIKPKKVEKPKEK

-361 IGVIVYAF
+361 IGVFVYAF

-400 KAIKNLFRGQV
+400 KAAKNLFRGQV
-411 LDENFLMSI
+411 MDENFLMSI

-425 VAIGEYSEAVGVML
+425 IAIGEHSEAVGVML

-471 LVQGGKMIQVDPEE
+471 LVQGGKIIQVDPEE

-660 KANTV
+660 KVDTV

-692 LLKYAAIAE
+692 LLRFAAIAE

-760 NIEYKKIEESGTTV
+760 NVKYEKIDEVGTTV

-781 FAGCIVI
+781 YAGCIVI

-798 AIEEMRKV
+798 AIAEMRKV

-818 EAAAAKIAKEVGV
+818 EAAAAKIAEEVGLD
-831 NKHYSGL
+831 KHYSGL

-850 ANENSTGNTIFIGD
+850 ASKNSTGNTAFIGD

-889 IEASDI
+889 IEASDV

>member
-1 MSTRVD
+1 MSTRID
-7 FLLEGLNC
+7 FLLDGLNC

-28 LDYVES
+28 LDYVEN

-49 NENITEAN
+49 NESITEAN
-57 VSKIAKIIHDT
+57 VSKIAKMIHET

-82 GEVSFDNKGNI
+82 GEISFDNKGNI
-93 IKSAKKEEID
+93 IKSEKKDEID

-128 KVAKLS
+128 KVGKLA

-154 GDITKQHMSE
+154 RDITKQHMSE

-195 NIIESGTIKGSK
+195 NIVESGNTARNGRI

-216 KNNSKEHHHDH
+216 NNSEEHHHEHGENCGCGEHHHHEHNHDEECGCGEHHHHDH
-227 GEDCGC
+227 EHSESCGC
-233 GGHHHDHDHG
+233 GGHHHDHDHK
-243 EECGCGGH
+243 ET
-251 HHDHDYG
+251 
-258 EECGCGDHHHHDHEH
+258 
-273 GEECGCG
+273 
-280 DHHHHDHEH
+280 
-289 GEECGCGNH
+289 
-298 HHHDHEHGE
+298 
-307 ECGCGGHHHDHEH
+307 
-320 GEECGCGDHHHHDHE
+320 
-335 HEESKPKKVEKRKEK
+335 KPKKVEKPKEK

-400 KAIKNLFRGQV
+400 KAAKNLFRGQV
-411 LDENFLMSI
+411 MDENFLMSI

-425 VAIGEYSEAVGVML
+425 IAIGEHSEAVGVML

-471 LVQGGKMIQVDPEE
+471 LVQGGKIIQVDPEE

-660 KANTV
+660 KVDTV

-692 LLKYAAIAE
+692 LLRFAAIAE

-741 VLYNGKTI
+741 VLYHGKTI

-760 NIEYKKIEESGTTV
+760 NVKYEKVDEVGTTV

-781 FAGCIVI
+781 YAGCIVI
-788 SDEVKEDSKR
+788 SDQIKEDSKK

-831 NKHYSGL
+831 DKYYSGL

-843 VEILEEI
+843 VEMLEEI
-850 ANENSTGNTIFIGD
+850 ASKNSTGNTAFIGD

-889 IEASDI
+889 IEASDV

>member
-1 MSTRVD
+1 MSTRID

-28 LDYVES
+28 LDYVEN

-49 NENITEAN
+49 NESITEAN

-82 GEVSFDNKGNI
+82 GEISFDNKGNI
-93 IKSAKKEEID
+93 IKSEKKDEID

-128 KVAKLS
+128 KVGKLA

-154 GDITKQHMSE
+154 RDITKQHMSE

-195 NIIESGTIKGSK
+195 NIVESGNTARNGRI

-216 KNNSKEHHHDH
+216 NNSEEHHHEHGENCGCGEHHHHEHNHDEECGCGEHHHHDH
-227 GEDCGC
+227 EHSESCGC
-233 GGHHHDHDHG
+233 GGHHHDHDHK
-243 EECGCGGH
+243 ET
-251 HHDHDYG
+251 
-258 EECGCGDHHHHDHEH
+258 
-273 GEECGCG
+273 
-280 DHHHHDHEH
+280 
-289 GEECGCGNH
+289 
-298 HHHDHEHGE
+298 
-307 ECGCGGHHHDHEH
+307 
-320 GEECGCGDHHHHDHE
+320 
-335 HEESKPKKVEKRKEK
+335 KPKKVEKPKEK

-400 KAIKNLFRGQV
+400 KAAKNLFRGQV
-411 LDENFLMSI
+411 MDENFLMSI

-425 VAIGEYSEAVGVML
+425 IAIGEHSEAVGVML

-471 LVQGGKMIQVDPEE
+471 LVQGGKIIQVDPEE

-574 ENFISKFCRYYTP
+574 ENFISRFCRYYTP

-660 KANTV
+660 KVDTV

-692 LLKYAAIAE
+692 LLRFAAIAE

-741 VLYNGKTI
+741 VLYHGKTI

-760 NIEYKKIEESGTTV
+760 NVKYEKIDEVGTTV

-781 FAGCIVI
+781 YAGCIVI
-788 SDEVKEDSKR
+788 SDQIKEDSKK

-831 NKHYSGL
+831 DKYYSGL

-843 VEILEEI
+843 VEMLEEI
-850 ANENSTGNTIFIGD
+850 ASKNSTGNTAFIGD

-889 IEASDI
+889 IEASDV

>member
-1 MSTRVD
+1 MSTRID

-28 LDYVES
+28 LDYVEN

-49 NENITEAN
+49 NESITEAN

-82 GEVSFDNKGNI
+82 GEISFDNKGNI
-93 IKSAKKEEID
+93 IKSEKKDEID
-103 KNKVIRVDFLLNNLN
+103 ENKVIRVDFLLNNLN

-128 KVAKLS
+128 KVGKLA

-164 IAKIIHET
+164 IAKMIHET

-195 NIIESGTIKGSK
+195 NIVESGNTTRKGRA

-216 KNNSKEHHHDH
+216 NNSEEHHHEHGESCGCGEHHHDH
-227 GEDCGC
+227 DHGEECGC
-233 GGHHHDHDHG
+233 GEHHHAHDHG

-251 HHDHDYG
+251 HHDHD
-258 EECGCGDHHHHDHEH
+258 
-273 GEECGCG
+273 
-280 DHHHHDHEH
+280 
-289 GEECGCGNH
+289 
-298 HHHDHEHGE
+298 
-307 ECGCGGHHHDHEH
+307 
-320 GEECGCGDHHHHDHE
+320 E
-335 HEESKPKKVEKRKEK
+335 HEEIKPKKVEKPKEK

-361 IGVIVYAF
+361 IGVFVYAF

-400 KAIKNLFRGQV
+400 KAAKNLFRGQV
-411 LDENFLMSI
+411 MDENFLMSI

-425 VAIGEYSEAVGVML
+425 IAIGEHSEAVGVML

-471 LVQGGKMIQVDPEE
+471 LVQGGKIIQVDPEE

-574 ENFISKFCRYYTP
+574 ENFISRFCRYYTP

-660 KANTV
+660 KVNTV

-692 LLKYAAIAE
+692 LLRFAAIAE

-714 SYNEKFEEEVKL
+714 SYNEKSNEEIKL

-760 NIEYKKIEESGTTV
+760 SVKYEKIDEVGTTV

-781 FAGCIVI
+781 YAGCIVI

-798 AIEEMRKV
+798 AIAEMRKV

-818 EAAAAKIAKEVGV
+818 EAAAAKIAEEVGLD
-831 NKHYSGL
+831 KHYSGL

-850 ANENSTGNTIFIGD
+850 AKENSTGNTAFIGD

>member
-1 MSTRVD
+1 MSTRID

-28 LDYVES
+28 LDYVEN

-49 NENITEAN
+49 NESITEAN

-82 GEVSFDNKGNI
+82 GEISFDNKGNI
-93 IKSAKKEEID
+93 IKSEKKDEID
-103 KNKVIRVDFLLNNLN
+103 ENKVIRVDFLLNNLN

-128 KVAKLS
+128 KVAKLA

-172 ESGLTVSLLKNKVVG
+172 ESGLTVSLLKNKVVE

-195 NIIESGTIKGSK
+195 NIVESGNTTRNGRTDI
-207 DLNVLYANR
+207 NVLYANR
-216 KNNSKEHHHDH
+216 NNSEEHHHKH
-227 GEDCGC
+227 GESCGC
-233 GGHHHDHDHG
+233 GEHHHDHDHG
-243 EECGCGGH
+243 EECGCGEH
-251 HHDHDYG
+251 HHNHDHG
-258 EECGCGDHHHHDHEH
+258 EECGCGEHHHHDHEH
-273 GEECGCG
+273 
-280 DHHHHDHEH
+280 D
-289 GEECGCGNH
+289 
-298 HHHDHEHGE
+298 E
-307 ECGCGGHHHDHEH
+307 ECGCGGHHHDH
-320 GEECGCGDHHHHDHE
+320 DHE
-335 HEESKPKKVEKRKEK
+335 EIKPKKVEKPKEK

-361 IGVIVYAF
+361 IGVFVYAF

-400 KAIKNLFRGQV
+400 KAAKNLFRGQV
-411 LDENFLMSI
+411 MDENFLMSI

-425 VAIGEYSEAVGVML
+425 IAIGEHSEAVGVML

-471 LVQGGKMIQVDPEE
+471 LVQGGKIIQVDPEE

-574 ENFISKFCRYYTP
+574 ENFISRFCRYYTP

-660 KANTV
+660 KVNTV

-692 LLKYAAIAE
+692 LLRFAAIAE

-714 SYNEKFEEEVKL
+714 SYNEKSNEEIKL

-760 NIEYKKIEESGTTV
+760 NVKYEKIDEVGTTV

-781 FAGCIVI
+781 YAGCIVI

-798 AIEEMRKV
+798 AIAEMRKV

-818 EAAAAKIAKEVGV
+818 EAAAAKIAEEVGLD
-831 NKHYSGL
+831 KHYSGL

-850 ANENSTGNTIFIGD
+850 AKENSTGNTAFIGD

-958 VLNAMRTL
+958 VLNA
-966 KE
+966 

>member
-49 NENITEAN
+49 NENITEDN

-128 KVAKLS
+128 KVGKLS

-216 KNNSKEHHHDH
+216 KNNSKEHHHEH

-251 HHDHDYG
+251 HHDHD
-258 EECGCGDHHHHDHEH
+258 H

-280 DHHHHDHEH
+280 
-289 GEECGCGNH
+289 G

-320 GEECGCGDHHHHDHE
+320 GEDCGCGGHHHDHEHGEECGCGGHHHDHEYGEECGCGDHHHDHE
-335 HEESKPKKVEKRKEK
+335 HEESKPKKIEKRKEK

-389 AYILIGGDVLL
+389 AYVLIGGDVLL

-492 VVKPGEK
+492 AVKPGEK

>member
-1 MSTRVD
+1 MSTRID

-28 LDYVES
+28 LDYVEN

-49 NENITEAN
+49 NESITEAN

-82 GEVSFDNKGNI
+82 GEISFDNKGNI
-93 IKSAKKEEID
+93 IKSEKKDEID
-103 KNKVIRVDFLLNNLN
+103 ENKVIRVDFLLNNLN

-128 KVAKLS
+128 KVGKLA

-144 AKKLSVFAKA
+144 AKKLSVFAKP

-195 NIIESGTIKGSK
+195 NIVESGNTARNGRI

-216 KNNSKEHHHDH
+216 NNSEEHHHEHDESCGCGGHHHEHDH
-227 GEDCGC
+227 GEECGC
-233 GGHHHDHDHG
+233 GEHHHHDHDHG

-251 HHDHDYG
+251 HH
-258 EECGCGDHHHHDHEH
+258 
-273 GEECGCG
+273 
-280 DHHHHDHEH
+280 
-289 GEECGCGNH
+289 N
-298 HHHDHEHGE
+298 
-307 ECGCGGHHHDHEH
+307 
-320 GEECGCGDHHHHDHE
+320 HE
-335 HEESKPKKVEKRKEK
+335 HEEIKPKKLEKPKEK

-361 IGVIVYAF
+361 IGIFVYAF

-400 KAIKNLFRGQV
+400 KAAKNLFRGQV
-411 LDENFLMSI
+411 MDENFLMSI

-425 VAIGEYSEAVGVML
+425 IAIGEHSEAVGVML

-471 LVQGGKMIQVDPEE
+471 LVQGGKIIQVDPEE

-574 ENFISKFCRYYTP
+574 ENFISRFCRYYTP

-660 KANTV
+660 KVNTV

-692 LLKYAAIAE
+692 LLRFAAIAE

-760 NIEYKKIEESGTTV
+760 NVKYEKIDEVGTTV

-781 FAGCIVI
+781 YAGCIVI

-798 AIEEMRKV
+798 AIAEMRKV

-818 EAAAAKIAKEVGV
+818 EAAAAKIAEEVGLD
-831 NKHYSGL
+831 KHYSGL

-850 ANENSTGNTIFIGD
+850 AKENSTGNTAFIGD

-889 IEASDI
+889 IEASDV

>member
-1 MSTRVD
+1 MSTRID

-28 LDYVES
+28 LDYVEN

-49 NENITEAN
+49 NESITEAN

-82 GEVSFDNKGNI
+82 GEISFDNKGNI
-93 IKSAKKEEID
+93 IKSEKKDEID

-128 KVAKLS
+128 KVGKLA

-154 GDITKQHMSE
+154 RDITKQHMSE

-195 NIIESGTIKGSK
+195 NIVESGNTARNGRI

-216 KNNSKEHHHDH
+216 NNSEEHHHEHGENCGCGEHHYHEHNHDEECGCGEHHHHDH
-227 GEDCGC
+227 EHSESCGC
-233 GGHHHDHDHG
+233 GGHHHDHDH
-243 EECGCGGH
+243 EEI
-251 HHDHDYG
+251 
-258 EECGCGDHHHHDHEH
+258 
-273 GEECGCG
+273 
-280 DHHHHDHEH
+280 
-289 GEECGCGNH
+289 
-298 HHHDHEHGE
+298 
-307 ECGCGGHHHDHEH
+307 
-320 GEECGCGDHHHHDHE
+320 
-335 HEESKPKKVEKRKEK
+335 KPKKVEKPKEK

-400 KAIKNLFRGQV
+400 KAAKNLFRGQV
-411 LDENFLMSI
+411 MDENFLMSI

-425 VAIGEYSEAVGVML
+425 IAIGEHSEAVGVML

-471 LVQGGKMIQVDPEE
+471 LVQGGKIIQVDPEE

-660 KANTV
+660 KVDTV

-692 LLKYAAIAE
+692 LLRFAAIAE

-741 VLYNGKTI
+741 VLYHGKTI

-760 NIEYKKIEESGTTV
+760 NVKYEKIDEVGTTV

-781 FAGCIVI
+781 YAGCIVI

-798 AIEEMRKV
+798 AIAEMRKV

-818 EAAAAKIAKEVGV
+818 EAAAAKIAEEVGLD
-831 NKHYSGL
+831 KHYSGL

-850 ANENSTGNTIFIGD
+850 AKENSTGNTAFIGD

>member
-1 MSTRVD
+1 MSTRID

-28 LDYVES
+28 LDYVEN

-49 NENITEAN
+49 NESITEAN

-82 GEVSFDNKGNI
+82 GEISFDNKGNI
-93 IKSAKKEEID
+93 IKSEKKDEID
-103 KNKVIRVDFLLNNLN
+103 ENKVIRVDFLLNNLN

-128 KVAKLS
+128 KVGKLA

-164 IAKIIHET
+164 IAKMIHET

-195 NIIESGTIKGSK
+195 NIVESGNTTRRGRT

-216 KNNSKEHHHDH
+216 KNNSDEHHHEHGENCGCGEHHHDH
-227 GEDCGC
+227 KHGEECGC
-233 GGHHHDHDHG
+233 GEHHHHDHDHG

-251 HHDHDYG
+251 HHDH
-258 EECGCGDHHHHDHEH
+258 
-273 GEECGCG
+273 
-280 DHHHHDHEH
+280 
-289 GEECGCGNH
+289 
-298 HHHDHEHGE
+298 
-307 ECGCGGHHHDHEH
+307 
-320 GEECGCGDHHHHDHE
+320 E
-335 HEESKPKKVEKRKEK
+335 HEEIKPKKVEKPKEK

-361 IGVIVYAF
+361 IGVFVYAF

-400 KAIKNLFRGQV
+400 KAAKNLFRGQV
-411 LDENFLMSI
+411 MDENFLMSI

-425 VAIGEYSEAVGVML
+425 IAIGEHSEAVGVML

-471 LVQGGKMIQVDPEE
+471 LVQGGKIIQVDPEE

-574 ENFISKFCRYYTP
+574 ENFISRFCRYYTP

-660 KANTV
+660 KVNTV

-692 LLKYAAIAE
+692 LLRFAAIAE

-714 SYNEKFEEEVKL
+714 SYNEKSNEEIKL

-760 NIEYKKIEESGTTV
+760 NVKYEKIDEVGTTV

-781 FAGCIVI
+781 YAGCIVI

-798 AIEEMRKV
+798 AIAEMRKV

-831 NKHYSGL
+831 DKHYSGL

-850 ANENSTGNTIFIGD
+850 AKENSTGNTAFIGD

>member
-1 MSTRVD
+1 MSTRID
-7 FLLEGLNC
+7 FLLDGLNC

-28 LDYVES
+28 LDYVEN

-49 NENITEAN
+49 NESITEAN

-82 GEVSFDNKGNI
+82 GEISFDNKGNI
-93 IKSAKKEEID
+93 IKSEKKDEID

-128 KVAKLS
+128 KVGKLA

-195 NIIESGTIKGSK
+195 NIVESGNTTRRGRT

-216 KNNSKEHHHDH
+216 NNSEEHHHEH
-227 GEDCGC
+227 GESCGC
-233 GGHHHDHDHG
+233 GEHHHDHDHG
-243 EECGCGGH
+243 EECGCG
-251 HHDHDYG
+251 
-258 EECGCGDHHHHDHEH
+258 EHHHHDHEH

-280 DHHHHDHEH
+280 ERHHHDHEH
-289 GEECGCGNH
+289 
-298 HHHDHEHGE
+298 DE
-307 ECGCGGHHHDHEH
+307 ECGCGGHHHDH
-320 GEECGCGDHHHHDHE
+320 DE
-335 HEESKPKKVEKRKEK
+335 HEEIKPKKVEKPKEK

-361 IGVIVYAF
+361 IGVFVYAF

-400 KAIKNLFRGQV
+400 KAAKNLFRGQV
-411 LDENFLMSI
+411 MDENFLMSI

-425 VAIGEYSEAVGVML
+425 IAIGEHSEAVGVML

-471 LVQGGKMIQVDPEE
+471 LVQGGKIIQVDPEE

-574 ENFISKFCRYYTP
+574 ENFISRFCRYYTP

-660 KANTV
+660 KVNTV

-692 LLKYAAIAE
+692 LLRFAAIAE

-714 SYNEKFEEEVKL
+714 SYNEKSNEEIKL

-741 VLYNGKTI
+741 VLYHGKTI

-760 NIEYKKIEESGTTV
+760 NVKYEKIDEVGTTV

-781 FAGCIVI
+781 YAGCIVI
-788 SDEVKEDSKR
+788 SDQIKEDSKK

-831 NKHYSGL
+831 DKYYSGL

-843 VEILEEI
+843 VEMLEEI
-850 ANENSTGNTIFIGD
+850 ASKNSTGNTAFIGD

-889 IEASDI
+889 IEASDV

>member
-1 MSTRVD
+1 MSTRID

-28 LDYVES
+28 LDYVEN

-49 NENITEAN
+49 NESITEAN

-82 GEVSFDNKGNI
+82 GEISFDNKGNI
-93 IKSAKKEEID
+93 IKSEKKDEID
-103 KNKVIRVDFLLNNLN
+103 ENKVIRVDFLLNNLN

-128 KVAKLS
+128 KVGKLA

-164 IAKIIHET
+164 IAKMIHET

-195 NIIESGTIKGSK
+195 NIVESGNTTRRGRT

-216 KNNSKEHHHDH
+216 KNNSDEHHHEH
-227 GEDCGC
+227 GESCGC
-233 GGHHHDHDHG
+233 GEHHHDHDHG

-251 HHDHDYG
+251 HHDH
-258 EECGCGDHHHHDHEH
+258 
-273 GEECGCG
+273 
-280 DHHHHDHEH
+280 
-289 GEECGCGNH
+289 
-298 HHHDHEHGE
+298 
-307 ECGCGGHHHDHEH
+307 
-320 GEECGCGDHHHHDHE
+320 E
-335 HEESKPKKVEKRKEK
+335 HEEIKPKKVEKPKEK

-361 IGVIVYAF
+361 IGVFVYAF

-400 KAIKNLFRGQV
+400 KAAKNLFRGQV
-411 LDENFLMSI
+411 MDENFLMSI

-425 VAIGEYSEAVGVML
+425 IAIGEHSEAVGVML

-471 LVQGGKMIQVDPEE
+471 LVQGGKIIQVDPEE

-574 ENFISKFCRYYTP
+574 ENFISRFCRYYTP

-660 KANTV
+660 KVNTV

-692 LLKYAAIAE
+692 LLRFAAIAE

-714 SYNEKFEEEVKL
+714 SYNEKSNEEIKL

-760 NIEYKKIEESGTTV
+760 NVKYEKIDEVGTTV

-781 FAGCIVI
+781 YAGCIVI

-798 AIEEMRKV
+798 AIAEMRKV

-818 EAAAAKIAKEVGV
+818 EAAAAKIAEEVGLD
-831 NKHYSGL
+831 KHYSGL

-850 ANENSTGNTIFIGD
+850 AKENSTGNTAFIGD

>member
-1 MSTRVD
+1 MSTRID
-7 FLLEGLNC
+7 FLLDGLNC

-28 LDYVES
+28 LDYVEN

-49 NENITEAN
+49 NESITEAN

-82 GEVSFDNKGNI
+82 GEISFDNKGNI
-93 IKSAKKEEID
+93 IKSEKKDEID

-128 KVAKLS
+128 KVGKLS

-195 NIIESGTIKGSK
+195 NIVESGNTARNGRI

-216 KNNSKEHHHDH
+216 NNSEEHHHEH
-227 GEDCGC
+227 GESCGC
-233 GGHHHDHDHG
+233 GGHHHNHDHG
-243 EECGCGGH
+243 EECGCGEH
-251 HHDHDYG
+251 HHNHD
-258 EECGCGDHHHHDHEH
+258 H

-280 DHHHHDHEH
+280 EHHHNHDH
-289 GEECGCGNH
+289 GEECGCGEH
-298 HHHDHEHGE
+298 HHHK
-307 ECGCGGHHHDHEH
+307 
-320 GEECGCGDHHHHDHE
+320 
-335 HEESKPKKVEKRKEK
+335 HEETKPKKVEKPKEK
-350 KEINKDLIKII
+350 KEINKELIKII
-361 IGVIVYAF
+361 IGVMVYAF

-400 KAIKNLFRGQV
+400 KAAKNLFRGQV
-411 LDENFLMSI
+411 MDENFLMSI

-425 VAIGEYSEAVGVML
+425 IAIGEHSEAVGVML

-471 LVQGGKMIQVDPEE
+471 LVQGGKIIQVDPEE

-524 RSVKPGE
+524 RTVKPGE

-574 ENFISKFCRYYTP
+574 ENFISRFCRYYTP

-640 GSASKNGILIKGSNY
+640 GSASKNGVLIKGSNY

-660 KANTV
+660 KVNTV

-692 LLKYAAIAE
+692 LLRFAAIAE

-714 SYNEKFEEEVKL
+714 SYNEKSNEEIKL
-726 SEIDKYEEIAAHGIK
+726 REIDKYEEIAAHGIK

-760 NIEYKKIEESGTTV
+760 NVKYEKIDEVGTTV

-781 FAGCIVI
+781 YAGCIVI

-798 AIEEMRKV
+798 AIAEMRKV

-818 EAAAAKIAKEVGV
+818 EAAAAKIAEEVGLD
-831 NKHYSGL
+831 KHYSGL

-850 ANENSTGNTIFIGD
+850 AKENSTGNTAFIGD

>member
-1 MSTRVD
+1 MSTRID

-28 LDYVES
+28 LDYVEN

-49 NENITEAN
+49 NESITEAN

-82 GEVSFDNKGNI
+82 GEISFDNKGNI
-93 IKSAKKEEID
+93 IKSEKKDEID

-195 NIIESGTIKGSK
+195 NIVESGNTTRRGRT

-216 KNNSKEHHHDH
+216 NNSEEHHHKHGESCGCGEHHHDH
-227 GEDCGC
+227 DHGEECGCVEHHHNHDHGEECGC
-233 GGHHHDHDHG
+233 GEHHHHEHDHDHGEECGCGEHHHHDHDHG

-251 HHDHDYG
+251 HHDHD
-258 EECGCGDHHHHDHEH
+258 
-273 GEECGCG
+273 
-280 DHHHHDHEH
+280 
-289 GEECGCGNH
+289 
-298 HHHDHEHGE
+298 
-307 ECGCGGHHHDHEH
+307 
-320 GEECGCGDHHHHDHE
+320 
-335 HEESKPKKVEKRKEK
+335 HEETKPKKVEKPKEK

-361 IGVIVYAF
+361 IGVFVYAF

-400 KAIKNLFRGQV
+400 KAAKNLFRGQV
-411 LDENFLMSI
+411 MDENFLMSI

-425 VAIGEYSEAVGVML
+425 IAIGEHSEAVGVML

-471 LVQGGKMIQVDPEE
+471 LVQGGKIIQVDPEE

-574 ENFISKFCRYYTP
+574 ENFISRFCRYYTP

-660 KANTV
+660 KVNTV

-692 LLKYAAIAE
+692 LLRFAAIAE

-714 SYNEKFEEEVKL
+714 SYNEKSNEEIKL

-760 NIEYKKIEESGTTV
+760 NVKYEKIDEAGTTV

-781 FAGCIVI
+781 YAGCIVI

-798 AIEEMRKV
+798 AIAEMRKV

-818 EAAAAKIAKEVGV
+818 EAAAAKIAEEVGLD
-831 NKHYSGL
+831 KHYSGL

-850 ANENSTGNTIFIGD
+850 AKENSTGNTAFIGD

>member
-1 MSTRVD
+1 MSTRID

-28 LDYVES
+28 LDYVEN

-49 NENITEAN
+49 NESITEAN

-82 GEVSFDNKGNI
+82 GEISFDNKGNI
-93 IKSAKKEEID
+93 IKSEKKDEID
-103 KNKVIRVDFLLNNLN
+103 ENKVIRVDFLLNNLN

-128 KVAKLS
+128 KVGKLA

-164 IAKIIHET
+164 IAKMIHET

-195 NIIESGTIKGSK
+195 NIVESGNTTRKGRA

-216 KNNSKEHHHDH
+216 NNSEEHHHEH
-227 GEDCGC
+227 GESCGC
-233 GGHHHDHDHG
+233 GEHHHDHDHG
-243 EECGCGGH
+243 EECGCGEHH
-251 HHDHDYG
+251 HHDHD
-258 EECGCGDHHHHDHEH
+258 H

-280 DHHHHDHEH
+280 EHHHDH
-289 GEECGCGNH
+289 
-298 HHHDHEHGE
+298 DHEE
-307 ECGCGGHHHDHEH
+307 I
-320 GEECGCGDHHHHDHE
+320 
-335 HEESKPKKVEKRKEK
+335 KPKKVEKPKEK

-361 IGVIVYAF
+361 IGVFVYAF

-400 KAIKNLFRGQV
+400 KAAKNLFRGQV
-411 LDENFLMSI
+411 MDENFLMSI

-425 VAIGEYSEAVGVML
+425 IAIGEHSEAVGVML

-471 LVQGGKMIQVDPEE
+471 LVQGGKIIQVDPEE

-574 ENFISKFCRYYTP
+574 ENFISRFCRYYTP

-660 KANTV
+660 KVNTV

-692 LLKYAAIAE
+692 LLRFAAIAE

-714 SYNEKFEEEVKL
+714 SYNEKSNEEIKL

-760 NIEYKKIEESGTTV
+760 NVKYEKIDEVGTTV

-781 FAGCIVI
+781 YAGCIVI

-798 AIEEMRKV
+798 AIAEMRKV

-818 EAAAAKIAKEVGV
+818 EAAAAKIAEEVGLD
-831 NKHYSGL
+831 KHYSGL

-850 ANENSTGNTIFIGD
+850 AKENSTGNTAFIGD

>member
-1 MSTRVD
+1 MSTRID
-7 FLLEGLNC
+7 FLLDGLNC

-28 LDYVES
+28 LDYVEN

-49 NENITEAN
+49 NESITEAN

-82 GEVSFDNKGNI
+82 GEISFDNKGNI
-93 IKSAKKEEID
+93 IKSEKKDEID

-128 KVAKLS
+128 KVGKLA

-195 NIIESGTIKGSK
+195 NIVESGNTARNGRI

-216 KNNSKEHHHDH
+216 NNSEEHHHEH
-227 GEDCGC
+227 GESCGC
-233 GGHHHDHDHG
+233 G
-243 EECGCGGH
+243 EH

-258 EECGCGDHHHHDHEH
+258 EECGCGEHHHHDHEH

-280 DHHHHDHEH
+280 ERHHHDHEH
-289 GEECGCGNH
+289 
-298 HHHDHEHGE
+298 DE

-320 GEECGCGDHHHHDHE
+320 EEI
-335 HEESKPKKVEKRKEK
+335 KPKKVEKPKEK

-361 IGVIVYAF
+361 IGVFVYAF

-400 KAIKNLFRGQV
+400 KAAKNLFRGQV
-411 LDENFLMSI
+411 MDENFLMSI

-425 VAIGEYSEAVGVML
+425 IAIGEHSEAVGVML

-471 LVQGGKMIQVDPEE
+471 LVQGGKIIQVDPEE

-605 GAVFRDWLYRG
+605 GAVFKDWLYRG

-660 KANTV
+660 KVNTV

-692 LLKYAAIAE
+692 LLRFAAIAE

-741 VLYNGKTI
+741 VLYHGKTI

-760 NIEYKKIEESGTTV
+760 NVKYEKIDEVGTTV

-781 FAGCIVI
+781 YAGCIVI
-788 SDEVKEDSKR
+788 SDQIKEDSKK

-831 NKHYSGL
+831 DKYYSGL

-843 VEILEEI
+843 VEMLEEI
-850 ANENSTGNTIFIGD
+850 ASKNSTGNTAFIGD